1 VSNDVLPDAGTRA
14 PADHPVLLRSVNGRH
29 GHLAFFAN
37 DVGAASRALARY
49 GEWAENEISFVR
61 QFIQPGSVVLDIG
74 AYVGTHTLAFARAVG
89 AGGLVIAFE
98 AQPETFD
105 LLKRNVSANH
115 LENVRLENM
124 AVGDGAGV
132 ATIPLIDA
140 SRPESFGSMS
150 LRGRMRPGTG
160 TAEAA
165 PTTAEGEGQ
174 VRHASI
180 DSLGLDACAV
190 MKIDAEG
197 MEHEIIRGAAETI
210 RRLRPIIYA
219 ECNSIAD
226 GLLTLEQ
233 FQRLDYVAR
242 LHVVDAFDPAN
253 FFGVSEDIF
262 GGGREAALVGV
273 HASEAHRLDGIAARP
288 CELLLRVQ
296 SADDLVLGLLNK
308 PQYVEEV
315 LVPSAAAGSGGNAW
329 IDALRATKAA
339 REKAENELAWAKTAL
354 AEEQARLDRTTE
366 ALTGELRSVHARI
379 DAEMAGVKGMIVD
392 ERARADQL
400 AASFVADL
408 RATRERIDEA
418 AASARAALADERAR
432 NDQIAHV
439 AVEAQRELRD
449 TLRETRDHFGAE
461 LAAARAAIAED
472 RSRSAE
478 STRVLT
484 EELAA
489 LRARVA
495 HTAAGLDMHNAD
507 MANQLAMFEAAMRQA
522 RFARDTADTAL
533 RDAKVARDDAA
544 SAERARHDAEATREA
559 VARHAE
565 ALAGRLTQ
573 AETMLNAVY
582 ASTSWRL
589 TRPLRWAVERV
600 RPRR

>member
-1 VSNDVLPDAGTRA
+1 MSNDVLPDSATLG
-14 PADHPVLLRSVNGRH
+14 PADDPVPLRSVNGRH

-74 AYVGTHTLAFARAVG
+74 AYIGTHTLAFARAVG
-89 AGGLVIAFE
+89 AGGRVIAFE
-98 AQPETFD
+98 AQPETFE

-115 LENVRLENM
+115 LSNVRLENM
-124 AVGDGAGV
+124 AVGDGDGV

-150 LRGRMRPGTG
+150 LRGRMRAGSDTSEGPP
-160 TAEAA
+160 A
-165 PTTAEGEGQ
+165 TAEGEGH
-174 VRHASI
+174 VRQASV
-180 DSLGLDACAV
+180 DSLGLDACALI
-190 MKIDAEG
+190 KIDAEG
-197 MEHEIIRGAAETI
+197 MEHEIIRGAADTI

-226 GLLTLEQ
+226 GLLSLEQ
-233 FQRLDYVAR
+233 LRRLDYIAR

-273 HASEAHRLDGIAARP
+273 HASEAGRLDGIVARP

-296 SADDLVLGLLNK
+296 TADDLVLGLLNK

-315 LVPSAAAGSGGNAW
+315 LVPSAAADSGGKAW
-329 IDALRATKAA
+329 IDAIRATKVA
-339 REKAENELAWAKTAL
+339 REKAENEVAWARNAL
-354 AEEQARLDRTTE
+354 AEEQARLDRTAD
-366 ALTGELRSVHARI
+366 ALAGELRAVHGRI
-379 DAEMAGVKGMIVD
+379 DAEMAGVKGMIVE
-392 ERARADQL
+392 ERARSEQA
-400 AASFVADL
+400 AASL
-408 RATRERIDEA
+408 RERIEEE

-449 TLRETRDHFGAE
+449 ALRDMREAFGAE
-461 LAAARAAIAED
+461 LIAAKTAIAED

-489 LRARVA
+489 LRARAA

-522 RFARDTADTAL
+522 RFARDAADSAV
-533 RDAKVARDDAA
+533 RDAKVAREEVA
-544 SAERARHDAEATREA
+544 SADRARQDAEATREA
-559 VARHAE
+559 IARHAE
-565 ALAGRLTQ
+565 ALAGRVTQ
-573 AETMLNAVY
+573 VETMLNAVY

-589 TRPLRWAVERV
+589 TRPLRWIVERV
-600 RPRR
+600 RPRL